1 MVLEKAGFNN
11 VMIGTFSVRN
21 TNPFAVKDI
30 VIICQH
36 FAPSGTLIDS
46 NTRTVYQAIKP
57 KASLT
62 VANFNMGF
70 IHTQAQ
76 KSSCRVVGFT

>member
-1 MVLEKAGFNN
+1 
-11 VMIGTFSVRN
+11 MIGTFALRN

-30 VIICQH
+30 VITCQH

-57 KASLT
+57 KASIT
-62 VANFNMGF
+62 VADFNMGF
-70 IHTQAQ
+70 IHTQAR
-76 KSSCRVVGFT
+76 KSSCRVAGFT